1 MNDKP
6 EQLPEDTGKRRAS
19 YRPILITLLCALLLG
34 GGSCF
39 GFFAT
44 LKTLQGTESPNEW
57 CLRHDVYWMRVD
69 FHRNILLA
77 NRCLVQKTLEVWR
90 S

>member
-44 LKTLQGTESPNEW
+44 LKTLQGTNPPMNGVFAMMFIGCVLIFIGTFFW
-57 CLRHDVYWMRVD
+57 LIV
-69 FHRNILLA
+69 
-77 NRCLVQKTLEVWR
+77 VWFKR
-90 S
+90 R